1 MNGILEGLRIVEGS
15 AFIAAPSAGMTMAQ
29 LGADVIRFDLPGG
42 GIDYHRWPLAPSGDS
57 LYWAGLNKGKRSIA
71 VDFRKPEG
79 RELLTALI
87 TAPGDDA
94 GIVLTNFPM
103 AGWLAYEKLR
113 ERRADLIGINLI
125 GNPDGSVAVDYTVNA
140 AVGYPDV
147 TGPAGRPTNH
157 VFPGWDIAA
166 GMTLATGLLAAERH
180 RRKTGE
186 GQLVRLSLA
195 DVAVATV
202 ANLGHVAELQVADA
216 ERPNIGNDL
225 WGTWGRDFAT
235 GDGRRV
241 MIVAVSTAQWRK
253 MIEATGIGDAIAAIE
268 RQHACNLEREE
279 ARYEHRAAING
290 LVEDWCATRTLAEIR
305 EIFDAHNV
313 CWGPYQSFRQLV
325 EEDPRCS
332 TANPM
337 FREVEQPGVG
347 TWLVPGTPLSFGAV
361 DRVAPRRAPKL
372 GEHTDEVLAGVLGL
386 RDGELGKLHDAGVI
400 AGPGK

>member
-1 MNGILEGLRIVEGS
+1 MGGILDGLRIVEGS
-15 AFIAAPSAGMTMAQ
+15 AFIAAPSCGMSMAQ

-42 GIDYHRWPLAPSGDS
+42 GIDYHRWPVTKDNTS
-57 LYWAGLNKGKRSIA
+57 LYWAGLNKGKRSVA
-71 VDFRKPEG
+71 VDFRTPEG

-87 TAPGDDA
+87 TAPGEDA

-103 AGWLAYEKLR
+103 RGWLAYETLR
-113 ERRADLIGINLI
+113 EKRADLIGINLI

-147 TGPAGRPTNH
+147 TGADGSITNH

-186 GQLVRLSLA
+186 GQLVQLSLA

-202 ANLGHVAELQVADA
+202 ANLGHVADWQVNGN
-216 ERPNIGNDL
+216 ERPAIGNDV
-225 WGTWGRDFAT
+225 WGSWGRDFGTA
-235 GDGRRV
+235 DGRRV

-253 MIEATGIGDAIAAIE
+253 LVEATGIADGIAAIE
-268 RQHACNLEREE
+268 AQHRCNLELED

-290 LVEDWCATRTLAEIR
+290 LVADWCARHGLAEIR
-305 EIFDAHNV
+305 EIFDAANV

-325 EEDPRCS
+325 DEDPRCS
-332 TANPM
+332 PANPL
-337 FREVEQPGVG
+337 FAERDQPGIG
-347 TWLVPGTPLSFGAV
+347 TYLVPRTPLSFGAV
-361 DRVAPRRAPKL
+361 DPVEPHLAPRL
-372 GEHTDEVLAGVLGL
+372 GQHTDEVLESVLGL
-386 RDGELGKLHDAGVI
+386 GDSEIGKLHDAGII
-400 AGPGK
+400 AGPGE

>member
-1 MNGILEGLRIVEGS
+1 MTGILDGLRIVEGS
-15 AFIAAPSAGMTMAQ
+15 AFIAAPSAGMSMAQ

-42 GIDYHRWPLAPSGDS
+42 GIDYHRWPVTKDNTS

-87 TAPGDDA
+87 TAPGEDA

-103 AGWLAYEKLR
+103 TGWLAYESLR
-113 ERRADLIGINLI
+113 EKRADLIAINLI

-140 AVGYPDV
+140 AVGYPEV
-147 TGPAGRPTNH
+147 TGPAGQPTNH

-180 RRKTGE
+180 RRRTGE

-202 ANLGHVAELQVADA
+202 ANLGHVADWQVNRH
-216 ERPNIGNDL
+216 ERPNVGNDV

-235 GDGRRV
+235 ADGRRV
-241 MIVAVSTAQWRK
+241 MVVAVSTAQWRK
-253 MIEATGIGDAIAAIE
+253 LIEATGVAEAIAAIE
-268 RQHACNLEREE
+268 AQHGCDLALEEM
-279 ARYEHRAAING
+279 RYEHRAAING
-290 LVEDWCATRTLAEIR
+290 LIADWCGRHALAEIR
-305 EIFDAHNV
+305 SVLEAHNV

-325 EEDPRCS
+325 EDDPRCS
-332 TANPM
+332 TANPL
-337 FREVEQPGVG
+337 FGEIDQPGIG
-347 TWLVPGTPLSFGAV
+347 RYLVPRSPLAFGAV
-361 DRVAPRRAPKL
+361 PRAEPRVAPRL
-372 GEHTDEVLAGVLGL
+372 GEHTDEVLTSVLGL
-386 RDGELGKLHDAGVI
+386 SDGELGRLRDAGVI
-400 AGPGK
+400 AGSEG

>member
-15 AFIAAPSAGMTMAQ
+15 AFIAAPSAGMAMAQ

-87 TAPGDDA
+87 TAPGEDA

-103 AGWLAYEKLR
+103 AGWLAYDKLR

-140 AVGYPDV
+140 AIGYPDV

-235 GDGRRV
+235 RDGRRV

-268 RQHACNLEREE
+268 KQHATST
-279 ARYEHRAAING
+279 ARRSTGWSRTGARRARSPKSARSSTRTTSAGGPTSRSASSSRKTRAARR
-290 LVEDWCATRTLAEIR
+290 RT
-305 EIFDAHNV
+305 
-313 CWGPYQSFRQLV
+313 
-325 EEDPRCS
+325 RCS
-332 TANPM
+332 AKSSS
-337 FREVEQPGVG
+337 RASAPG
-347 TWLVPGTPLSFGAV
+347 
-361 DRVAPRRAPKL
+361 
-372 GEHTDEVLAGVLGL
+372 
-386 RDGELGKLHDAGVI
+386 
-400 AGPGK
+400 